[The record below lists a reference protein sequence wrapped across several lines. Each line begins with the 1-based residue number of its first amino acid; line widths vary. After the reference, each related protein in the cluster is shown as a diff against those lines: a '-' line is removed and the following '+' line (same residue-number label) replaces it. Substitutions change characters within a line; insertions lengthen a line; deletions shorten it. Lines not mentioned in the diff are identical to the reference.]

1 MKIYEQNNLF
11 GLKDDNN
18 TIVLPAKFFKDFI
31 EEIKGFSLQELI
43 TIRLVDV
50 QYELQPNGMYI
61 FKDENDKWGLK
72 KYNSE
77 LIVECK
83 YKFISN
89 FESNGLAVVELNK
102 KQGLINAKGEKVVE
116 CKYDCILNFESNG
129 LAVVGLNNKYG
140 FINEKGEVVVEC
152 KYSYIYEF
160 QPNGLAEALLNG
172 KWGFINEKGEWF
184 EDENI

>member
-77 LIVECK
+77 LIAECK

-89 FESNGLAVVELNK
+89 FQPNGLACVKLNNKWGLINEKGEEIAECKYDWINDFQSNGLAVVELDK
-102 KQGLINAKGEKVVE
+102 KL
-116 CKYDCILNFESNG
+116 DL
-129 LAVVGLNNKYG
+129 
-140 FINEKGEVVVEC
+140 INEKGEIVVEC
-152 KYSYIYEF
+152 K
-160 QPNGLAEALLNG
+160 
-172 KWGFINEKGEWF
+172 
-184 EDENI
+184 